1 MDSMLQSMAVM
12 HGEWQM
18 GLTISEKL
26 AVVCIVGIIAL
37 ACVFIILAMCAVAS
51 DADDSTDEL
60 LKDGDDYGKE

>member
-1 MDSMLQSMAVM
+1 
-12 HGEWQM
+12 M

-51 DADDSTDEL
+51 DADDKEDAWLKNDEVKHGSERL
-60 LKDGDDYGKE
+60 PERNQKN

>member
-1 MDSMLQSMAVM
+1 
-12 HGEWQM
+12 M

-51 DADDSTDEL
+51 DADDKEDAWLENDKKGKTDQ
-60 LKDGDDYGKE
+60 